1 MNENMQKPTIIGVS
15 TRPSEHLKRV
25 WENPVVWWPLSCV
38 LILTVVVTY
47 LTELVNKGM
56 WADLSLPVPVVYVVT
71 LIGLVFGI
79 VINAAIYKFIVFL
92 AKGDASFRQLFSAVL
107 FITPVTIIGTIISH
121 LAVILFQVPK
131 DITVTSL
138 NALIQI
144 SGPWHAV
151 LANIDLFV
159 IWNLVLTGFLFI
171 QVGRISPRISWV
183 IIGVFYI
190 LSLIF
195 QYVGTA
201 INISVSWG

>member
-1 MNENMQKPTIIGVS
+1 MKENMQKPTIIGVS

-25 WENPVVWWPLSCV
+25 WENPVVWWPLFCV
-38 LILTVVVTY
+38 LILTVVLTY
-47 LTELVNKGM
+47 LSELVNEGM
-56 WADLSLPVPVVYVVT
+56 WADLSLPIPVVYVVT
-71 LIGLVFGI
+71 LIGLLLGI
-79 VINAAIYKFIVFL
+79 VINTAIYKFIVFL

-107 FITPVTIIGTIISH
+107 FITPVTIIGTIITH
-121 LAVILFQVPK
+121 LAVILFHVPK
-131 DITVTSL
+131 VITVTSL
-138 NALIQI
+138 NALIRMA
-144 SGPWHAV
+144 GPWHAV

-171 QVGRISPRISWV
+171 KVGRVSPRISWT

>member
-38 LILTVVVTY
+38 LLLTVVVTY
-47 LTELVNKGM
+47 LSELVNKGM

-121 LAVILFQVPK
+121 FAVIFFHVPK

-138 NALIQI
+138 NALIRI

-171 QVGRISPRISWV
+171 KVGRISPRISWV

>member
-1 MNENMQKPTIIGVS
+1 MKENMQKPTIIGVS
-15 TRPSEHLKRV
+15 TKPLEHLKRV
-25 WENPVVWWPLSCV
+25 WENPIVWWPLSCV
-38 LILTVVVTY
+38 LILTVVLTY
-47 LTELVNKGM
+47 LSELVNEGM
-56 WADLSLPVPVVYVVT
+56 WADLSLPIPVVYVVT
-71 LIGLVFGI
+71 LIGLVLGI
-79 VINAAIYKFIVFL
+79 VINTAIYKFIVFL
-92 AKGDASFRQLFSAVL
+92 AKGDASFQQLFSAVL

-121 LAVILFQVPK
+121 LAVILFHVPK

-138 NALIQI
+138 NALIRM

-151 LANIDLFV
+151 LANIDLF
-159 IWNLVLTGFLFI
+159 IFWNLVLTGFLFI
-171 QVGRISPRISWV
+171 QVGRISPRIAWT

>member
-47 LTELVNKGM
+47 LSELVNKGM

-107 FITPVTIIGTIISH
+107 FITPVTIIGTVISH
-121 LAVILFQVPK
+121 LAVIFFHVPK
-131 DITVTSL
+131 DITVSSL
-138 NALIQI
+138 NALIRM

>member
-1 MNENMQKPTIIGVS
+1 MKENIQKPTIIGVS

-25 WENPVVWWPLSCV
+25 WENPVVWWPLSFV

-47 LTELVNKGM
+47 LSELVNKGM

-71 LIGLVFGI
+71 LIGLVLGI
-79 VINAAIYKFIVFL
+79 VINAAIYMFIVFL

-107 FITPVTIIGTIISH
+107 FITPVTIIGSIISH
-121 LAVILFQVPK
+121 LAVILLHVPK

-138 NALIQI
+138 NALIRI
-144 SGPWHAV
+144 SGPWNAV

>member
-1 MNENMQKPTIIGVS
+1 MKENIQKPTIIGVS

-25 WENPVVWWPLSCV
+25 WENPVVWWPLSFV

-47 LTELVNKGM
+47 LSELVNKGM

-71 LIGLVFGI
+71 LIGLVLGI
-79 VINAAIYKFIVFL
+79 VINAAIYMFIVFL

-107 FITPVTIIGTIISH
+107 FITPVTIIGSIISH
-121 LAVILFQVPK
+121 LAVILLHVPK

-138 NALIQI
+138 NALIRI

>member
-1 MNENMQKPTIIGVS
+1 MNEIKQKPTIIGVS

-47 LTELVNKGM
+47 LSELVNKGM

-92 AKGDASFRQLFSAVL
+92 AKGDATFRQLFSAVL
-107 FITPVTIIGTIISH
+107 FILPVTIIGMIISH
-121 LAVILFQVPK
+121 LAVIFFHVPK

-138 NALIQI
+138 NALIRI
-144 SGPWHAV
+144 SGPWQAV

-183 IIGVFYI
+183 IIGIFYI

>member
-1 MNENMQKPTIIGVS
+1 MKENIQKPTIIGVS

-25 WENPVVWWPLSCV
+25 WENPVVWWPLSFV

-47 LTELVNKGM
+47 LSELVNKGM
-56 WADLSLPVPVVYVVT
+56 WADLTLPVPVVYVVT
-71 LIGLVFGI
+71 LIGLVLGI
-79 VINAAIYKFIVFL
+79 VINAAIYMFIVFL

-107 FITPVTIIGTIISH
+107 FITPVTIIGSIISH
-121 LAVILFQVPK
+121 LAVILLHVPK

-138 NALIQI
+138 NALIRI
-144 SGPWHAV
+144 SGPWNAV

>member
-1 MNENMQKPTIIGVS
+1 MNEIKQKPTIIGVS

-47 LTELVNKGM
+47 LSELVNKGM

-92 AKGDASFRQLFSAVL
+92 AKGDATFRQLFSAVL
-107 FITPVTIIGTIISH
+107 FILPVTIIGTIISH
-121 LAVILFQVPK
+121 LAVIFFHVPK

-138 NALIQI
+138 NALIRI
-144 SGPWHAV
+144 SGPWQAV

-183 IIGVFYI
+183 IIGIFYI

>member
-1 MNENMQKPTIIGVS
+1 MKENIQKPTIIGVS

-25 WENPVVWWPLSCV
+25 WENPVVWWPLSFV
-38 LILTVVVTY
+38 LILTVVITY
-47 LTELVNKGM
+47 LSELVNKGM

-71 LIGLVFGI
+71 LIGLVLGI
-79 VINAAIYKFIVFL
+79 VINAAIYMFIVFL

-107 FITPVTIIGTIISH
+107 FITPVTIIGSIISH
-121 LAVILFQVPK
+121 LAVILLHVPK

-138 NALIQI
+138 NALIRI

>member
-47 LTELVNKGM
+47 LSELVNKGM

-121 LAVILFQVPK
+121 LAVIFFHVPK

-138 NALIQI
+138 NALIRM

>member
-1 MNENMQKPTIIGVS
+1 MKENMEKPTIIGVS

-47 LTELVNKGM
+47 LSELVNKGM

-79 VINAAIYKFIVFL
+79 VINAAIYKLVVFL

-121 LAVILFQVPK
+121 LAVILFHVPK

-138 NALIQI
+138 NALIRI
-144 SGPWHAV
+144 SGPWQAV